1 MNFKDKLLEKL
12 YTVNS
17 KSFFNKYY
25 LAIFAFVIWLS
36 FFDRYSL
43 ITQYKLTQSVNELK
57 EQKTD
62 YEEQLK
68 AALVER
74 KTIEK
79 DIEKYGRERYLFHR
93 PDEEI
98 ILIK

>member
-1 MNFKDKLLEKL
+1 MNFKDKLVEKL
-12 YTVNS
+12 DTVKS

-43 ITQYKLTQSVNELK
+43 ITQYKLTQTVNELK
-57 EQKTD
+57 DQKTD
-62 YEEQLK
+62 YETQLQE
-68 AALVER
+68 ALVER
-74 KTIEK
+74 EIIEN
-79 DIEKYGRERYLFHR
+79 DIEKYGREKYLFHR

>member
-1 MNFKDKLLEKL
+1 MKLKDKFLEKL
-12 YTVNS
+12 GTVQS

-25 LAIFAFVIWLS
+25 LAIFAFVIWLC

-57 EQKTD
+57 EQKED